1 MSQLITKH
9 PTPGRYLPPAEL
21 TAALAVRDLTDPEQG
36 PHAIQLIL
44 DAIVTAVAHDCGVP
58 VIEHRTPALVATA
71 DNYDRLGYAPD
82 DITRDARY
90 SRHVSPTVMLRSH
103 TTAGIPAVLDR
114 LRDAPADHDQVVAL
128 PGLVYRRDSIDR
140 THVGTPHQ
148 LDVWRLSRRR
158 RLGVDDLH
166 QLARTVV
173 TAVLPGARWRV
184 IPAVHPYTSH
194 GLQVEVSIG
203 GEWLELAECGLA
215 GRTVLTHSDLD
226 PTEWSGLAL
235 GLGLDRA
242 LMIRKGIDDIRL
254 LRSNHP
260 EVVRQLLDLE
270 PWRPVSVMPAI
281 RRDISIVA
289 DDAADPELLGDL
301 ARTALGPDAD
311 LLADLTVLADT
322 SAADLPA
329 GAATRLRIRPGQHN
343 LLIRLTWQALDRTL
357 TDAEANCLRD
367 RVYRALH
374 HGPVLELI
382 AS

>member
-1 MSQLITKH
+1 MSHLAST
-9 PTPGRYLPPAEL
+9 RYLPATEL
-21 TAALAVRDLTDPEQG
+21 TAALAIRDLTDPDQG
-36 PHAIQLIL
+36 RHALQLIL
-44 DAIVTAVAHDCGVP
+44 SQLVAAVGRDAGVP
-58 VIEHRTPALVATA
+58 VTEHRASALVATA

-90 SRHVSPTVMLRSH
+90 SRHVSPSVMLRSH
-103 TTAGIPAVLDR
+103 TTAGIPGILDG
-114 LRDAPADHDQVVAL
+114 LRDAPVDHDQLVAL

-148 LDVWRLSRRR
+148 LDLWRLAHGR

-173 TAVLPGARWRV
+173 TTVLPGARWRV

-194 GLQVEVSIG
+194 GLQVEVSID
-203 GEWLELAECGLA
+203 GEWLELAECGLV
-215 GRTVLTHSDLD
+215 GHTVLRHCDLD
-226 PTEWSGLAL
+226 PREWSGLAL

-242 LMIRKGIDDIRL
+242 LMIRKGIGDIRL
-254 LRSNHP
+254 LRSTHP
-260 EVVRQLLDLE
+260 EAVRQLLDLE

-289 DDAADPELLGDL
+289 DEAADAELLGDL
-301 ARTALGPDAD
+301 ARTALDAEAD
-311 LLADLTVLADT
+311 LLAELSVLADT
-322 SAADLPA
+322 PAGQLPA
-329 GAATRLRIRPGQHN
+329 GAATRLRIRPDQHN
-343 LLIRLTWQALDRTL
+343 LLLRLTWQALDRTL
-357 TDAEANCLRD
+357 TDAEANQLRD

-374 HGPVLELI
+374 RGPDLELI

>member
-1 MSQLITKH
+1 MSQ
-9 PTPGRYLPPAEL
+9 PSVSARYLPPAEL
-21 TAALAVRDLTDPEQG
+21 SAALAVRDLTDPEQG
-36 PHAIQLIL
+36 PHALQLIL
-44 DAIVTAVAHDCGVP
+44 DDIVAAVGRDSGVP
-58 VIEHRTPALVATA
+58 VIEHRSSALVATA

-114 LRDAPADHDQVVAL
+114 LRDADDDHDQVVVL

-148 LDVWRLSRRR
+148 TDLWRMSRRR

-166 QLARTVV
+166 QLARTIV

-194 GLQVEVSIG
+194 GLQVEVSID
-203 GEWLELAECGLA
+203 GEWLELAECGLV
-215 GRTVLTHSDLD
+215 GRTVLTRCDLD
-226 PTEWSGLAL
+226 PRVWSGLAL

-242 LMIRKGIDDIRL
+242 LMIRKGIGDIRL
-254 LRSNHP
+254 LRSTHP

-270 PWRPVSVMPAI
+270 PWQPVSVMPAI
-281 RRDISIVA
+281 RRDISIVS
-289 DDAADPELLGDL
+289 DTAADPELLGDQ

-311 LLADLTVLADT
+311 LLADLSVVTGT
-322 SAADLPA
+322 PAADLPA
-329 GAATRLRIRPGQHN
+329 GAVTRLRIKPDQHN
-343 LLIRLTWQALDRTL
+343 LLLRLTWQALDRTL
-357 TDAEANCLRD
+357 TDTEANDLRD

-374 HGPVLELI
+374 RGPVLELI